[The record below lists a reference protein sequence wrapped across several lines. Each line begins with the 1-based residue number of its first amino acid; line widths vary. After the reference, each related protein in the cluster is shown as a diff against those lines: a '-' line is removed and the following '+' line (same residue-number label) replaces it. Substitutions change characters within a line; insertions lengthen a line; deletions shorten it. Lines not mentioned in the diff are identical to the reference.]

1 MNNVDLYVSP
11 FGELNVVQD
20 REMETLAMLGI
31 DFNYS
36 ATAVLRPTQDYAL
49 SKTGDA
55 ESRQIITEMTY
66 CLLNRDSAFRVH
78 TISNSL

>member
-1 MNNVDLYVSP
+1 MSNKS

-20 REMETLAMLGI
+20 REMEALAMLGV

-55 ESRQIITEMTY
+55 ESRQIITELTY
-66 CLLNRDSAFRVH
+66 SLLNRDSAFRVH
-78 TISNSL
+78 SISGSL